1 LFLGHGDMNKKY
13 LDINSKFCFFLFSPY
28 KGDENYKSDPKK
40 HEQCLNKFK
49 ELGFSILIL
58 DDDDKTLFLYHKKQ
72 KKEWMWEEGIKN
84 SKEYQVNI
92 IFVDVLGLTLSKQ
105 ESLNKILSV
114 DCEEIK

>member
-1 LFLGHGDMNKKY
+1 MNKKY

-58 DDDDKTLFLYHKKQ
+58 DDGDKTLFLYHKKQ

-105 ESLNKILSV
+105 ESLYNILSV
-114 DCEEIK
+114 DYEEIK